1 MSRLGPIHLSATA
14 VEAEAPTFLE
24 FDGLEAGTDDKARRE
39 IGGLAVPY
47 GEKIERPNVFLGTR
61 FLEFAP
67 GAAEWRETAQVFYG
81 HDHLDRGLPIG
92 RVLSAEDSEAGS
104 RISARLSET
113 AKGNEVYTLVQDDVL
128 NRFSIGFYT
137 LAYEVLDAD
146 DPERATLR
154 VTKADVFEVSV
165 VPDPA
170 YSTAVLDTVLS
181 NNRKEHKAMPCEKC
195 GKVHAQGVTEC
206 QATTFA
212 TADDVRSLT
221 GAIETLERQVATL
234 GQAGD
239 EPDGLSAPGE
249 TYGEFLQMVA
259 RGETEALEFL
269 AQVQTL
275 AATTADLGGLIKD
288 GWVGDRYRAIT
299 ERRRILNLFSRSP
312 LPATGMSV
320 EFGSVRPTSD
330 TTQVG
335 KQAAE
340 GDTLSYG
347 KIAFGVETAPVE
359 TFGGWSDMS
368 RQTIE
373 RSGVAVVER
382 FFDALLNKYA
392 QTTEA
397 AVRAEL
403 HDAANAHTLA
413 GTGVHDLAT
422 ADGWIDYV
430 IDAATFLDQGG
441 LPIQFLVV
449 APDVFKSLAKMRD
462 GANADSPR
470 LLDRNNGTINVP
482 GLSGSVFSIPVEIS
496 PTAPAGFVRAG
507 HSSAIRSFEAGGAP
521 FRLQDDDITNL
532 TKAMSIYGYMA
543 VAVEDTQAL
552 VAPDA
557 TA

>member
-1 MSRLGPIHLSATA
+1 MNGRALGPIHLSATA

-47 GEKIERPNVFLGTR
+47 GEKIERPNMFLGTR

-67 GAAEWRETAQVFYG
+67 GAAKWRDTAQVFYG

-92 RVLSAEDSEAGS
+92 RVLSAEDSEGGS
-104 RISARLSET
+104 RVTARLSET

-146 DPERATLR
+146 TADATLR
-154 VTKADVFEVSV
+154 VTEADVFEVSV

-181 NNRKEHKAMPCEKC
+181 NNRKDGAMPCDKC
-195 GKVHAQGVTEC
+195 GKIHAQGVAEC
-206 QATTFA
+206 QVTTFA
-212 TADDVRSLT
+212 SADDVRSLT

-234 GQAGD
+234 GQGGTG
-239 EPDGLSAPGE
+239 EPDGLQAPGE
-249 TYGEFLQMVA
+249 SYGEFLQMVA
-259 RGETEALEFL
+259 RGESEALEFL
-269 AQVQTL
+269 AAVS
-275 AATTADLGGLIKD
+275 ADLGGLVKD

-299 ERRRILNLFSRSP
+299 ERRRILNLFSSSP
-312 LPATGMSV
+312 LPASGMNV
-320 EFGSVRPTSD
+320 EFGQVRPTSD
-330 TTQVG
+330 TTAVDEQV
-335 KQAAE
+335 AE
-340 GDTLSYG
+340 GDTLAYG
-347 KIAFGVETAPVE
+347 KIAFDTDTAPVK
-359 TFGGWSDMS
+359 TYGGWSDMS

-373 RSGVAVVER
+373 RSSVAVVEK

-392 QTTEA
+392 KTTEA
-397 AVRAEL
+397 AVRAAL
-403 HDAANAHTLA
+403 HNAANSATLA
-413 GTGVHDLAT
+413 GTGTHDLTT

-430 IDAATFLDQGG
+430 IDSATFLDERG
-441 LPIQFLVV
+441 LPVEFLVT
-449 APDVFKSLAKMRD
+449 APDVFKDLAKLRD

-470 LLDRNNGTINVP
+470 LLDRTNGTINIP
-482 GLSGSVFSIPVEIS
+482 GLTGSLFTIPVVIS

-507 HSSAIRSFEAGGAP
+507 HASAIRSFEAGGAP

-543 VAVEDTQAL
+543 VAVEDTEAL
-552 VAPDA
+552 VAPDV
-557 TA
+557 TV